1 MVAAG
6 VAEDYIDP
14 MRPLIL
20 RSVAAL
26 FLTTSCWLGTAL
38 AGPITQ
44 ESRPKGKTAAT
55 SSEASSKARRYPALA
70 YAGAGLVTLI
80 IVTIVAFPSRKETW
94 DEQLEIKPRRTGKR
108 MRAE

>member
-14 MRPLIL
+14 MRPFIL
-20 RSVAAL
+20 RSVVAL
-26 FLTTSCWLGTAL
+26 FLTASCWLGTAL

-55 SSEASSKARRYPALA
+55 SSETSSKGRRYPALA
-70 YAGAGLVTLI
+70 YAAAGLFTLI
-80 IVTIVAFPSRKETW
+80 IVAIVAFPSRKETW
-94 DEQLEIKPRRTGKR
+94 DGQLAVKPRRTGKR